1 MYCVQC
7 KAYFIYPAGRV
18 RESPQSEK
26 KRLAAARG
34 DHGSC
39 HIAHMHARW
48 RCPDAR
54 WRCAIFYIAPRYPTV
69 FTTAEQAGHVTVA
82 VHVPNNSTST
92 QNSNGEAAS
101 SSSKKTSKKQPG
113 GKTEPIPKGL
123 EAEELK
129 DGDKAPGSARR
140 ILQEAWPFRA
150 SLAVGTVYLVL
161 GSIFFMIC
169 CNKQVI

>member
-1 MYCVQC
+1 M
-7 KAYFIYPAGRV
+7 APPPEPPA
-18 RESPQSEK
+18 P
-26 KRLAAARG
+26 
-34 DHGSC
+34 
-39 HIAHMHARW
+39 
-48 RCPDAR
+48 
-54 WRCAIFYIAPRYPTV
+54 AP
-69 FTTAEQAGHVTVA
+69 AEQAGHVTVA
-82 VHVPNNSTST
+82 VHVPNNSSST

-101 SSSKKTSKKQPG
+101 SSSKKTSKKQPE

-161 GSIFFMIC
+161 GSIFFMSLPFFAG
-169 CNKQVI
+169 KLLDTVAEGRLEQRLSAKLGGR